1 MNSSKETTDI
11 IKTPIKIAEEI
22 CKSIENEEDKK
33 NCIRQFTL
41 YTECIRNIEK

>member
-11 IKTPIKIAEEI
+11 IKTSHEIAEEI

>member
-1 MNSSKETTDI
+1 MDNLKETIDV
-11 IKTPIKIAEEI
+11 IKTPLEIAEEI

-33 NCIRQFTL
+33 NCIVQFTL